1 MVIMFMMLIV
11 FTKVSFVLIVIL
23 RYRQYFAVLSINQ
36 SFVFNAVFQDFYFVT
51 AAQMLFVFVIDIFND
66 AAHFRYRCCGCL
78 LAGNLCKHTFFESHG
93 TCRTGNAQ
101 T

>member
-1 MVIMFMMLIV
+1 MFMMLIMLIM

-23 RYRQYFAVLSINQ
+23 CYCQYFAVLSINQ
-36 SFVFNAVFQDFYFVT
+36 SFVF
-51 AAQMLFVFVIDIFND
+51 D
-66 AAHFRYRCCGCL
+66 AAHFCYRCCGCL
-78 LAGNLCKHTFFESHG
+78 LAGNLCEHTFFESHG